1 MKIAI
6 VGLDDDFVEN
16 FSNQLASILNLT
28 YKSFTAEFDKYLL
41 STVNQSIFE
50 IDDVLQ
56 SQEKRLLSKLLNIDN
71 VVLSVND
78 DTFLSN
84 NNYLIFKDVLTIC
97 VDKKENDKILNNI
110 QKLIKKHCKL
120 VIKQENF
127 EINSILN
134 KIRGKYNG

>member
-41 STVNQSIFE
+41 STVNQSVFE

-97 VDKKENDKILNNI
+97 VEKKENDKILNNI